1 MIFNFKYNKIIME
14 NNSQNPDI
22 EIRTMK
28 SDVAAVKASGGDA
41 TSIQFVKLAED
52 KKQAVVEE
60 TKINIGVPGY
70 VGSEQGIF
78 ASTGEVRGKAGAQ
91 QSSSKKFSIKTF
103 IIAIISILAIAG
115 LGYLA
120 YNIMLKVLK

>member
-1 MIFNFKYNKIIME
+1 ME

-41 TSIQFVKLAED
+41 TSIQFVKLAEN
-52 KKQAVVEE
+52 KKPVVVEE
-60 TKINIGVPGY
+60 TKINISAPGY
-70 VGSEQGIF
+70 AGPEQAIF
-78 ASTGEVRGKAGAQ
+78 ASTGEVKAAVGESA
-91 QSSSKKFSIKTF
+91 KTKSLLKT
-103 IIAIISILAIAG
+103 IIIIVITVAVIAG

-120 YNIMLKVLK
+120 YNIILRVLK